1 MHWTED
7 EHYLRRRT
15 GRKNNTQT
23 EVLVNTGKD
32 RRLDVN
38 DTNAS
43 KSTDMSVCTQLGRR
57 RSSLTNTDLNT
68 HA

>member
-43 KSTDMSVCTQLGRR
+43 KSTDMSVCTQL
-57 RSSLTNTDLNT
+57 
-68 HA
+68 